1 MYEDKTF
8 ENILN
13 SMLSRIPDDID
24 KREGSIIYNALA
36 PAAYE
41 LAQAYFYM
49 GNLFKLAF
57 VETSYGEYLTKLCSQ
72 YGVTRKPAIAAIR
85 KGIFKNGSNMPFDV
99 PIGSRFG
106 IEGIIFKAIQ
116 KISDGEFKMI
126 CETTGSIG
134 NIPTGVLLPID
145 NIPGL
150 GYAQILDVILPG
162 EDEESDELLRQ
173 RTLMKVK
180 FPSTSGNANHYRIWA
195 LEVPGV
201 GDARVF
207 PLWNGPGTVK
217 VVVVDSNKQP
227 ANNQIVSE
235 VVQHIEEN
243 RPIGVNVTVVS
254 AAQKIINISAT
265 IMIAQGYFL
274 QDVTANF
281 ILKVKSYLKD
291 IALKTSY
298 VSYAKI
304 GTVLLETEGVID
316 YSGLLI
322 NGSTSN
328 ISLAEDEVATL
339 GNVDLGV

>member
-1 MYEDKTF
+1 L
-8 ENILN
+8 ENFLK
-13 SMLSRIPDDID
+13 LPFID
-24 KREGSIIYNALA
+24 
-36 PAAYE
+36 
-41 LAQAYFYM
+41 
-49 GNLFKLAF
+49 
-57 VETSYGEYLTKLCSQ
+57 TSEGEYLTRICAQ
-72 YGVTRKPAIAAIR
+72 YGVYRKPATAAVK
-85 KGIFKNGSNMPFDV
+85 KGIFRDGSNNPFNV
-99 PIGSRFG
+99 PLGSRFG
-106 IEGIIFKAIQ
+106 IDGIIFKTTE
-116 KISDGEFKMI
+116 KIADGEFKMM
-126 CETTGSIG
+126 CETLGTAGNLLTGS
-134 NIPTGVLLPID
+134 LLPID

-150 GYAQILDVILPG
+150 GTAELSDIIVYG
-162 EDEESDELLRQ
+162 EDEETDDALRE
-173 RTLMKVK
+173 RTLTKIRL
-180 FPSTSGNANHYRIWA
+180 PSTSGNANHYKLWA
-195 LEVPGV
+195 LEVAGV
-201 GDARVF
+201 GDVKVF

-227 ANNQIVSE
+227 ANNQIVNE

-274 QDVTANF
+274 QDVTTNF

>member
-13 SMLSRIPDDID
+13 SMLSRVPDELD
-24 KREGSIIYNALA
+24 KREGSIIFNALA

-49 GNLFKLAF
+49 ENLFKLAF
-57 VETSYGEYLTKLCSQ
+57 IDTSVGEYLTRLCTQ
-72 YGVTRKPAIAAIR
+72 YGVNRKPATQAIR
-85 KGIFKNGSNMPFDV
+85 KGVFTDGSNNPFDV
-99 PIGSRFG
+99 PINARFG
-106 IEGIIFKAIQ
+106 IGGIVYKADK
-116 KISDGEFKMI
+116 KISDGIYEMR
-126 CETTGSIG
+126 CEITGSIG
-134 NIPTGVLLPID
+134 NIPAGNLLPID

-150 GYAQILDVILPG
+150 GYAQISDVIVPG
-162 EDEESDELLRQ
+162 EDEESDESLRE
-173 RTLMKVK
+173 RTLTRIRL
-180 FPSTSGNANHYRIWA
+180 PSASGNANDYKLWA
-195 LEVPGV
+195 LEVSGV
-201 GDARVF
+201 GDAKIF

-217 VVVVDSNKQP
+217 VVIIDSNKQP
-227 ANNQIVSE
+227 ASNEIVNA
-235 VVQHIEEN
+235 VATHIEEN
-243 RPIGVNVTVVS
+243 RPIGANVTVVP
-254 AAQKIINISAT
+254 ATQKIINISAT

-274 QDVTANF
+274 QDVTTNF
-281 ILKVKSYLKD
+281 ILKVKTYLKD

-339 GNVDLGV
+339 GNVNLGV